1 MTKAVC
7 AVIIIDGKS
16 IVKLQIETAFSS
28 ECEHVLSIFLT
39 NSPIPGENGIFQQA
53 ELSFALKAAIA
64 HAYLL
69 EVRVAEVLQFVI
81 SLNFLYNYF
90 NNNNVQARMEGCA
103 RVAEVK
109 TA

>member
-1 MTKAVC
+1 MTVTWSVAFVTLLVEKTLSLSASVLTKAVC

-53 ELSFALKAAIA
+53 EV
-64 HAYLL
+64 LL
-69 EVRVAEVLQFVI
+69 
-81 SLNFLYNYF
+81 
-90 NNNNVQARMEGCA
+90 
-103 RVAEVK
+103 
-109 TA
+109 